1 MDARRSTADA
11 DDRAWDQALR
21 LHGRV
26 EQDLGRALQQGHAL
40 GLSEYRALCRLA
52 VAEHGGMRIQE
63 LADAVGLNQ
72 SSMSR
77 LVARLEDEELA
88 EREVCETDRRGVCV
102 YITDKG
108 RAAQTAAQPTYQRAL
123 TSALDRGAGDPELAA
138 AVRMLR
144 GDGGAESSCESR
156 PESTAEQARDHQAR

>member
-1 MDARRSTADA
+1 VDARRAAADA

-52 VAEHGGMRIQE
+52 AAEHGGMRIQE

-77 LVARLEDEELA
+77 LVARLEDGELT
-88 EREVCETDRRGVCV
+88 EREICETDRRGVYV
-102 YITDKG
+102 YITENG
-108 RAAQTAAQPTYQRAL
+108 RAAQAAALPTYQRAL
-123 TSALDRGAGDPELAA
+123 TAALDRGAGDPEMAA

-144 GDGGAESSCESR
+144 GDAAAEGAQ
-156 PESTAEQARDHQAR
+156 QARDHQAR